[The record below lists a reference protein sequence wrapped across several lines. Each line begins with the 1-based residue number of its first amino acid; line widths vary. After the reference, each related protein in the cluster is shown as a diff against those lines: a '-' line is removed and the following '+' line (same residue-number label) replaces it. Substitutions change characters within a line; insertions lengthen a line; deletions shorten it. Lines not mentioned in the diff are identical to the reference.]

1 MVGVLSVVQNSE
13 AKNNIYDPDTYSL
26 HHEDAFPK
34 GNDTVMGR
42 SVAETDMKSMSRGDG
57 VYYPEYIANSKSIS
71 FHEDDNDDTTWVT
84 ARL

>member
-1 MVGVLSVVQNSE
+1 
-13 AKNNIYDPDTYSL
+13 
-26 HHEDAFPK
+26 
-34 GNDTVMGR
+34 MGR

-84 ARL
+84 TNSEDNP